1 MKFFNLYQYLAPL
14 ILFPLSYTLW
24 LRQLDGNHKLAWLM
38 LSVPVLFAY
47 IIPGL
52 GTNWLRLWEFN
63 TRLRLGKFR
72 PQHGFVFGAATS
84 LLALLCLGALPPAF
98 DGLEFIRAG
107 FILGSVLAL
116 WNWLYDMYAIK
127 AGFIVVYNK
136 AYAENRGA
144 EAITADY
151 APVLFGAFGVC
162 YGVAIRL
169 NQYFLLE
176 LSRWDYY
183 GLLLV
188 TNNLVGLVVPV
199 LACVLYS
206 YLKYGE
212 PGLRAY
218 SNHSMPLEAKDFGR
232 DLGIEKKSGNSLIAL
247 SRLQNLFLQLN
258 ELLAHPRREQ

>member
-1 MKFFNLYQYLAPL
+1 MKFLNFYQYITP
-14 ILFPLSYTLW
+14 IIFFPLSYTLW
-24 LRQLDGNHKLAWLM
+24 LRQLDGDHKLVWLM

-72 PQHGFVFGAATS
+72 PHHGFVFGAATS
-84 LLALLCLGALPPAF
+84 LIALLCLGALPPAF
-98 DGLEFIRAG
+98 GALEFIRAG
-107 FILGSVLAL
+107 FILGSVLAF
-116 WNWLYDMYAIK
+116 WNWLYDRYAIK

-136 AYAENRGA
+136 AYAENKGP
-144 EAITADY
+144 EAIAADY

-169 NQYFLLE
+169 NQYYLLE
-176 LSRWDYY
+176 LGRWDYY

-188 TNNLVGLVVPV
+188 ISNLAGLVVPV
-199 LACVLYS
+199 LVFVLYS

-212 PGLRAY
+212 TGLRAY
-218 SNHSMPLEAKDFGR
+218 LNHPMPLEAKDFDR
-232 DLGIEKKSGNSLIAL
+232 DLGIWG
-247 SRLQNLFLQLN
+247 
-258 ELLAHPRREQ
+258 